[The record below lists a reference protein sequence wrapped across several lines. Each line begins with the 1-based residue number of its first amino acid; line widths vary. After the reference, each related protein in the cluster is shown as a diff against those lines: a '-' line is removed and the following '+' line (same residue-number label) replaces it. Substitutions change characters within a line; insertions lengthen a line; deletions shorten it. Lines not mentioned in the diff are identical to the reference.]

1 MIKRAILATDLSKAA
16 EVLLECTEQYKAL
29 GVEHITVFHA
39 LGVSYMNFS
48 GYTFL
53 DHTKV
58 RLEEVKK
65 QLESSG
71 FYVDIIIKEGLP
83 YHELVDFGKENLDHL
98 IILASRGMGFMKG
111 ILLGSTADQVIRRS
125 KNPLLLI
132 RCDEEIKDSNKT
144 EPNFSCPLSF
154 DRVLFATDYSD
165 WSEQAFLFLKENL
178 LESSKKII
186 IAHIL
191 DAGKLEDL
199 DEQEIQKLYKIN
211 SERLKRLKNDIP
223 NQNGIEVSTELRSGL
238 PIEELTKLI
247 QDNQINLVLM
257 GTHGKGFIKD
267 QILGS
272 VTRGVIESNKVN
284 FLMVPHNF

>member
-1 MIKRAILATDLSKAA
+1 MKKAILATDLSKAA
-16 EVLLECTEQYKAL
+16 EVLLQCTEQYKAL
-29 GVEHITVFHA
+29 GIEHITLFHA
-39 LGVSYMNFS
+39 LGISYMNFS

-53 DHTKV
+53 DHTKA

-71 FYVDIIIKEGLP
+71 FKVDIVIKEGLP
-83 YHELVDFGKENLDHL
+83 YHELVDFGKENPDHL

-111 ILLGSTADQVIRRS
+111 VLLGSTADQVIRRS

-132 RCDEEIKDSNKT
+132 QCDEVIKDGNKT
-144 EPNFSCPLSF
+144 EPNFSCPLSY

-178 LESSKKII
+178 LKSSEKII
-186 IAHIL
+186 ITHIL
-191 DAGKLEDL
+191 DAGKLEERS
-199 DEQEIQKLYKIN
+199 EQEVERLNQMNI
-211 SERLKRLKNDIP
+211 ERLKRLKNDIP
-223 NQNGIEVSTELRSGL
+223 DQNGLEVSTELRTGL

-247 QDNQINLVLM
+247 QDNQVNLVLM

-272 VTRGVIESNKVN
+272 VTRGVIESSKVN
-284 FLMVPHNF
+284 HLVIPYNS

>member
-1 MIKRAILATDLSKAA
+1 MIKKAILATDLSKAA
-16 EVLLECTEQYKAL
+16 EVLLQCTEQYKAL
-29 GVEHITVFHA
+29 GIEHITLFHA

-48 GYTFL
+48 GYVFL

-58 RLEEVKK
+58 RLEEIKK

-71 FYVDIIIKEGLP
+71 FKVNIIIKEGLP
-83 YHELVDFGKENLDHL
+83 YQELVEFGKENPEHL

-132 RCDEEIKDSNKT
+132 QCDEGINDGSKT
-144 EPNFSCPLSF
+144 EPDFTCQLSY
-154 DRVLFATDYSD
+154 DRVLLATDYSD
-165 WSEQAFLFLKENL
+165 WSERAFLFLKENL
-178 LESSKKII
+178 LESFKKII

-191 DAGKLEDL
+191 DADKLEDFN
-199 DEQEIQKLYKIN
+199 EQDVQKLLKIN

-223 NQNGIEVSTELRSGL
+223 NQSGIEISTELRIGL

-284 FLMVPHNF
+284 FLVIPHNS

>member
-1 MIKRAILATDLSKAA
+1 MKKAILATDLSKAA
-16 EVLLECTEQYKAL
+16 EVLLQCTEQYKAL
-29 GVEHITVFHA
+29 GIEHITLFHA
-39 LGVSYMNFS
+39 LGISYMNFS

-53 DHTKV
+53 DHTKA

-71 FYVDIIIKEGLP
+71 FKVDIVIKEGLP
-83 YHELVDFGKENLDHL
+83 YHELVDFGKENPDHL

-111 ILLGSTADQVIRRS
+111 VLLGSTADQVIRRS

-132 RCDEEIKDSNKT
+132 QCDEVIKDGNKT
-144 EPNFSCPLSF
+144 EPNFSCPLSY

-178 LESSKKII
+178 LKTTQKII

-191 DAGKLEDL
+191 DAGKLEERS
-199 DEQEIQKLYKIN
+199 EQDV
-211 SERLKRLKNDIP
+211 ERLNQINIERINRLKNDIP
-223 NQNGIEVSTELRSGL
+223 NQNGLEISTELRTGL

-272 VTRGVIESNKVN
+272 VTRGVIESSKVN
-284 FLMVPHNF
+284 HLVIPYNS